1 MVRPTAR
8 TWILAALMAFGA
20 ISAAPAAPLRAV
32 YAGVV
37 APEPE
42 LLTTLDALRAAIDAG
57 LKAKHEADREAAY
70 TAVAAFIGTDLRGFN
85 RGLDPLARWS
95 RLPPQQGGLAELAT
109 QLVEQGDL
117 PEGAPP
123 PDLRP
128 RLLEQ
133 MRDILQPNAPFGRLP
148 EYRSAVCLP
157 ARYAFDTHKVGLF
170 AAAHD
175 ADAHALR
182 LHPSPVQLRA
192 EPRPDAAITAAVPA
206 RTLLAFEYD
215 KDQPNGWGRYWLSDG
230 RRGWLPD
237 RPDATGLS
245 QQHLCFTRQDGAY
258 RIAGYFTYGL

>member
-1 MVRPTAR
+1 
-8 TWILAALMAFGA
+8 MAFGA

-42 LLTTLDALRAAIDAG
+42 LLTTINGLRAAIDAG

-70 TAVAAFIGTDLRGFN
+70 TAVAAFIGTDLRGFS
-85 RGLDPLARWS
+85 RGLDPLARWN
-95 RLPPQQGGLAELAT
+95 RLEPQEGGLAELVN

-117 PEGAPP
+117 PEGAPA

-128 RLLEQ
+128 QLLQQ
-133 MRDILQPNAPFGRLP
+133 MHDILRRDVPLGRLP

-157 ARYAFDTHKVGLF
+157 ARYAFDSHKVGLF

-182 LHPSPVQLRA
+182 LHPTSVQLRA
-192 EPRPDAAITAAVPA
+192 EPRPDAAITAAIPA
-206 RTLLAFEYD
+206 RTLLAVEYE
-215 KDQPNGWGRYWLSDG
+215 KGQPDGWGRYWLSDG

-245 QQHLCFTRQDGAY
+245 QQHLCFARQDGAY
-258 RIAGYFTYGL
+258 RITGYFTYGL